1 MFPLP
6 STVCAV
12 CAGGY
17 TAGLSYTCSKCS
29 ADRRHAVIAS
39 AGVLLFAVAVA
50 AVALGVKH
58 LRRSGARET
67 QERRPPS
74 RTMKILQSCFKRIM
88 GSPALKI
95 VIVAWQIVSQAS
107 AILLIWFSKR
117 NRLTVVQ
124 TSKHNGKI
132 PAQQTRYVSFSLTN
146 ATAQRRLFYLPST
159 LS

>member
-1 MFPLP
+1 MTIPTFSCVMFPLP
-6 STVCAV
+6 PTVCAV

-29 ADRRHAVIAS
+29 ADRRNAVIAS

-50 AVALGVKH
+50 AIALGVKL
-58 LRRSGARET
+58 LRRSGARDT
-67 QERRPPS
+67 QERRLPS
-74 RTMKILQSCFKRIM
+74 RTTEILQTCFKRIM

-107 AILLIWFSKR
+107 AIWFSKR

-124 TSKHNGKI
+124 TSKHYGKI
-132 PAQQTRYVSFSLTN
+132 SARQTRYVFV
-146 ATAQRRLFYLPST
+146 F
-159 LS
+159 